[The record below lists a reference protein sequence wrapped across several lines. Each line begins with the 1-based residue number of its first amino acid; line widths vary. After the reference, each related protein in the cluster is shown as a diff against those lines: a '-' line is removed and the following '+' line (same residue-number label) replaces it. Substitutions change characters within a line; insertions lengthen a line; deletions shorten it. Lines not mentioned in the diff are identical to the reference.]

1 MTSSPH
7 STLFETSGVP
17 AKTLINPGF
26 DRIKKPW
33 SHQEEALQ
41 RAANLDY
48 FALFFETGTGKTL
61 TAIMLAR
68 YWMFKA
74 GGALKV
80 LVVSPPITLQ
90 NWKREWLEASKFTES
105 NVRIVYGT
113 ALKRSE
119 VFSDKKLQVAIT
131 NYESFL
137 MGGVIAGIKQWK
149 PDVLI
154 LDEVHRCKNP
164 SSKRS
169 KAVYDIAKS
178 VKQRIIMTGT
188 PILNTPMDIF
198 AQWRSLDLGEAFGKN
213 YFEFRG
219 KYFYDKNGR
228 MPAHIHFPKWEIKPA
243 GLQQIKEI
251 IAPHS
256 MFVAKSD
263 CLDLPPLVKMQVKVQ
278 LSGEQRKLYNSMA
291 KDFIAFAESGVSVA
305 RLCLTKSLRLQQIVS
320 GFLTVEGDNGESSNH
335 EIKDNPRLDALSEL
349 LEDRAEG
356 SKIIVW
362 ASFRHNYAQI
372 AAVCAKLSLPYVEI
386 HGDKTQR
393 EKDTAVERFNKDDSV
408 RVLIGHPGSGGIG
421 INLVSSNVTIFYSR
435 TWNLEH
441 DVQAEARNYRGGSE
455 IHAKVTRID
464 LVAEDTIDEL
474 VAAKLDEK
482 QGVSDSVVHDLV
494 NILKRGLL

>member
-1 MTSSPH
+1 MTSGLRNMSSAP
-7 STLFETSGVP
+7 T
-17 AKTLINPGF
+17 AKTVVTLAF
-26 DRIKKPW
+26 DRIKQPW
-33 SHQEEALQ
+33 VHQEEALQ

-61 TAIMLAR
+61 TAIMIAR

-80 LVVSPPITLQ
+80 LIISPPITLQ
-90 NWKREWLEASKFTES
+90 NWKREWLEASKFTPD
-105 NVRIVYGT
+105 NVRIVYGP
-113 ALKRSE
+113 ALKRCD
-119 VFSDKKLQVAIT
+119 VFKEKKVQVAIT
-131 NYESFL
+131 NYESLL
-137 MGGVIAGIKQWK
+137 MSVVVDGIKKWK
-149 PDVLI
+149 PDIII
-154 LDEVHRCKNP
+154 LDESHRAKNN

-169 KAVYDIAKS
+169 KAAFELAK
-178 VKQRIIMTGT
+178 VCKKRIIMTGT

-198 AQWRSLDLGEAFGKN
+198 AQWKFLDLGEAFGKN
-213 YFEFRG
+213 FFEFRG
-219 KYFYDKNGR
+219 NYFFDRNAR
-228 MPAHIHFPKWEIKPA
+228 MPGHIHFPKWEIKDEK
-243 GLQQIKEI
+243 LDLIKAA

-263 CLDLPPLVKMQVKVQ
+263 CLDLPPLVKTQVKVQ
-278 LSGEQRKLYNSMA
+278 LSAEQRKLYNSMA
-291 KDFIAFAESGVSVA
+291 KDFIAFVETGVSVA
-305 RLCLTKSLRLQQIVS
+305 RLSLTKSLRLQQIVS
-320 GFLTVEGDNGESSNH
+320 GFLTIEDENGKSEVH
-335 EIKDNPRLDALSEL
+335 EIKDNPRLVALSEL

-362 ASFRHNYAQI
+362 ASFRHNYGQI
-372 AAVCAKLSLPYVEI
+372 ANVCKKLGLPYVEV

-393 EKDTAVERFNKDDSV
+393 EKDASVESFNKDDSV

-455 IHAKVTRID
+455 IHEKVTRID

-474 VAAKLDEK
+474 VAQKLDEK

-494 NILKRGLL
+494 NILKRGLQ